1 MPFLFSFAINTSF
14 LMVTIMYIYYKEDLY
29 MSTMICVTI
38 MVSIAL
44 VGIFATI
51 ICGTKLKIRAK
62 ATEDYRVWIG
72 ALWKATM
79 AYIDKWM
86 QMLD

>member
-1 MPFLFSFAINTSF
+1 M
-14 LMVTIMYIYYKEDLY
+14 
-29 MSTMICVTI
+29 
-38 MVSIAL
+38 

-51 ICGTKLKIRAK
+51 ILGTKLKIRAK

-79 AYIDKWM
+79 EYIDKWM